1 MTLHKSADKP
11 LNFTGNLT
19 RVKSSIFTRMS
30 ALAQEE
36 NAYNLS
42 QGFPDFPAD
51 PALIERVTHYLQA
64 NENQYAPMAGV
75 PSLRQ
80 AIVKFSEDLYG
91 GSYDADSEIT
101 ITAGATQA
109 ISTAMATSIREG
121 DEVLLF
127 SPAYDCYIPQ
137 IELHGGTPITVK
149 LTHPDYQV
157 DWNQVKRVVNHRTK
171 MIIINTPHNPS
182 GSMWSEDD
190 FRQLGEIVHNS
201 NILILG
207 DEVYEHLTY
216 GAHRHLSLRHF
227 PELRK
232 RSFVVGSMGKSLRVT
247 GWKIGYILAPEN
259 LMREFQ
265 KVHQYQVF
273 CVNKPIQLAIA
284 DYLGSLDFA
293 QIGTIYGEK
302 QKRFE
307 DLLSRTHF
315 KPLPVQGGYFQL
327 ADYSAVSEEADG
339 ELVQRLT
346 RDYKVAAIPLTPFYR
361 HPTDDRK
368 VVRFCFAKNDDTLEA
383 AVAKLAEVP
392 LLKS

>member
-1 MTLHKSADKP
+1 MALHKSADKP
-11 LNFTGNLT
+11 LNFTGSLT
-19 RVKSSIFTRMS
+19 RVKPSIFTQMS
-30 ALAQEE
+30 VLAQEE
-36 NAYNLS
+36 GAYNLS

-51 PALIERVTHYLQA
+51 PALIDRVSHYLKA

-80 AIVKFSEDLYG
+80 AIVQFSEERYG
-91 GSYDADSEIT
+91 CSYDPDSEIT

-109 ISTAMATSIREG
+109 ISTTIATSIREG

-157 DWNQVKRVVNHRTK
+157 DWDQVKRVVNHRTK
-171 MIIINTPHNPS
+171 MIITNTPHNPS

-190 FRQLGEIVHNS
+190 YHHLSEIVSNS

-216 GAHRHLSLRHF
+216 GAHHHLSLRHF

-265 KVHQYQVF
+265 KVHQYQIF

-284 DYLGSLDFA
+284 DYLATLDFD
-293 QIGTIYGEK
+293 QIGTIYGK
-302 QKRFE
+302 QQQRFE
-307 DLLSRTHF
+307 ELLGRTHF

-327 ADYSAVSEEADG
+327 ADYSAVSKERDG
-339 ELVQRLT
+339 EFVKRLT
-346 RDYKVAAIPLTPFYR
+346 RDYKVAAIPLSPFYR
-361 HPTDDRK
+361 HPTEDRK
-368 VVRFCFAKNDDTLEA
+368 VLRFCFAKNDETLEA
-383 AVAKLAEVP
+383 AVEKLAAIP
-392 LLKS
+392 RLKA